1 MHQTNTG
8 QLTNTIIRNTEI
20 GRADKFIANIKN
32 THCYIKETSQW
43 HIFNGTVW
51 EQDDKRLVQQKAM
64 DFSSLS
70 GCSLLEVL
78 ERVKGSSKPNTR
90 ANL

>member
-20 GRADKFIANIKN
+20 GRADKFIGNIKN

-64 DFSSLS
+64 DFIKDEA
-70 GCSLLEVL
+70 GE
-78 ERVKGSSKPNTR
+78 
-90 ANL
+90 